1 MTTSIC
7 RLINGIY
14 LQYIKRNPDFLERN
28 GKVSVVGHSLGVSM
42 INSSRCILS
51 LIKRCFFIN
60 LQALIALDMLSLQP
74 VTPPPDKASMLAA
87 LKQPD
92 LLKQY
97 QKSNALLFTAENFFG
112 LGSPAGVML
121 LVKGTRVASRKS
133 KSFRGQESSQC
144 CYPAVN
150 NLYNIFNRVC
160 IVAVVAGVPGDG

>member
-1 MTTSIC
+1 
-7 RLINGIY
+7 
-14 LQYIKRNPDFLERN
+14 
-28 GKVSVVGHSLGVSM
+28 
-42 INSSRCILS
+42 
-51 LIKRCFFIN
+51 
-60 LQALIALDMLSLQP
+60 MLSLQP

-97 QKSNALLFTAENFFG
+97 QKSNALLFAAENFFG

-160 IVAVVAGVPGDG
+160 VVVAVIHQVMDRMTDLPFLV